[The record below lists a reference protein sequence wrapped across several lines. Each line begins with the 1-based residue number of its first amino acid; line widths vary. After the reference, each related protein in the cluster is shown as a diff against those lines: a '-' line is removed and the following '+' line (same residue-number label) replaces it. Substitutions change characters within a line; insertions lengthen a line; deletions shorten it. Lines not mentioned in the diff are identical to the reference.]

1 MRQSPTRS
9 LLRSTPRSH
18 SPTLPRLLA
27 TALLIAAPALGSAL
41 HPVAL
46 QAQEESAV
54 EVIAPVLAA
63 EDARRWDAAALGR
76 AASAIEPLARS
87 KAALAIGRIGDTR
100 GTPLLLRLLAD
111 PDSSVRTDAAFA
123 LGLMRDSTAV
133 PTIIQRLGA
142 QPALDT
148 MAAAELMTTLA
159 KTGGRQAAD
168 FLGAVIQRRA
178 PLSVP
183 DPTALVTRAVGDAWR
198 LGRLAPVAALVPML
212 TDTDQVTRERAFYT
226 LGRLRAPEALDRMFA
241 ALRDGDAVVRAN
253 AARSLVRAYAE
264 VASRPPATIAKLL
277 APIVDDAEP
286 GVRINAM
293 RALGSYRDSSLSGR
307 VAPHVDDPFPQA
319 QVQAAMTLGDLGGPE
334 ARAALARAMRSKAPW
349 AVRREAL
356 LSLARVD
363 TAGFFAAWG
372 PWRAS
377 PDWQDRATAA
387 EGWGHAAGTGG
398 GATAPANA
406 GATSASAAS
415 AAATDPAPFFLTD
428 GDGRVVA
435 AGLQA
440 WNAAV
445 DTPST
450 ALVGAAR
457 GLLGHPDAAVRSVA
471 ADVLARV
478 AAPADLPALAAAYR
492 RAESDSFPEAM
503 ISALGALQAIARRS
517 PADSARVAR
526 EFLLAAPA
534 PRSYVVRGWAEA
546 NWPTASDRWG
556 PEYPVQTG
564 RTLQDYREI
573 ARRFVVSDSVSA
585 SPHVF
590 IETEQR
596 GIIELELEGRDAPMT
611 VANFL
616 RLVDQQFFNG
626 NRWHRVV
633 PNFVVQDG
641 DPRGDGWGGPGG
653 AIRDEINRRR
663 YEKPV
668 LGMALSG
675 PDTGG
680 SQWFINL
687 SPQPHLDGT
696 YTVFGSVVGG
706 WDTLTRILQ
715 GDRIRT
721 IHR

>member
-1 MRQSPTRS
+1 MRLSPTRS
-9 LLRSTPRSH
+9 LSCRQPLPSRPAPR
-18 SPTLPRLLA
+18 RRAARAALLA
-27 TALLIAAPALGSAL
+27 GLVLALGLRPAPL
-41 HPVAL
+41 RA
-46 QAQEESAV
+46 QAESAV
-54 EVIAPVLAA
+54 EILAPVLAA
-63 EDARRWDAAALGR
+63 EDARRWDEAALGR
-76 AASAIEPLARS
+76 AASAVEPLARS
-87 KAALAIGRIGDTR
+87 KAALAIGRIADLR
-100 GTPLLLRLLAD
+100 GTPLLLRLLTDAD
-111 PDSSVRTDAAFA
+111 STVRTDAAFA
-123 LGLMRDSTAV
+123 LGLMRDTAAV

-148 MAAAELMTTLA
+148 MTAAELMTSLA
-159 KTGGRQAAD
+159 RIGGRQAAD
-168 FLGAVIQRRA
+168 FLGAVVQARA
-178 PLSVP
+178 PLTVA
-183 DPTALVTRAVGDAWR
+183 PTQPLVQRAVGDAWR

-212 TDTDQVTRERAFYT
+212 DSPDPLTRQRAYYT
-226 LGRLRAPEALDRMFA
+226 LGRLRAPEAMDRMLS
-241 ALRDGDAVVRAN
+241 ALRDGDAIVRAN
-253 AARSLVRAYAE
+253 VTRALVRGYAE
-264 VASRPPATIAKLL
+264 SAQRPPATIARLL
-277 APIVDDAEP
+277 APAVDDIEP

-293 RALGSYRDSSLSGR
+293 RSLGTYRDSTLSPR
-307 VAPHVDDPFPQA
+307 VGPLVDDQFPQA
-319 QVQAAMTLGDLGGPE
+319 QVQAAMTLGDLGGRE
-334 ARAALARAMRSKAPW
+334 AAAPLLRVLRSRAPW

-356 LSLARVD
+356 VSLARVD
-363 TAGFFAAWG
+363 TAAFFKSWDE
-372 PWRAS
+372 WRTS
-377 PDWQDRATAA
+377 PDWRDRAAAA
-387 EGWGHAAGTGG
+387 EAWGRAAG
-398 GATAPANA
+398 GAA
-406 GATSASAAS
+406 GKG
-415 AAATDPAPFFLTD
+415 AAAAPFFLSD

-440 WNAAV
+440 WSAAA
-445 DTPST
+445 DTPAV
-450 ALVGAAR
+450 ALVEAAR
-457 GLLGHPDAAVRSVA
+457 ARLGHPDAAVRSVA
-471 ADVLARV
+471 ADVLAR
-478 AAPADLPALAAAYR
+478 APAPTDVPALATAYR
-492 RAESDSFPEAM
+492 RAAGDSFPEAM

-517 PADSARVAR
+517 PADSVRVTR

-546 NWPTASDRWG
+546 NWPAAGDRWG
-556 PEYPVQTG
+556 PAYPLQTG
-564 RTLQDYREI
+564 RTLQDYRELV
-573 ARRFVVSDSVSA
+573 RRFVLGDSTTA
-585 SPHVF
+585 TPHVI

-596 GIIELELEGRDAPMT
+596 GAVEIELAGPDAPLT

-706 WDTLTRILQ
+706 WGTLTRILQ